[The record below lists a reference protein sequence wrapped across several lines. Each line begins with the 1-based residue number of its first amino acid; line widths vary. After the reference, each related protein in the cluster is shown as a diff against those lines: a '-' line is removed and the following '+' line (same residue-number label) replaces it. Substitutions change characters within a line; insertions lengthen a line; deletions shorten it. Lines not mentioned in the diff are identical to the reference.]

1 MVSDEDVYIK
11 KIEGEIRSHPR
22 CNSLLEDKQYLV
34 FLSRKIAKLIDINN
48 NYVISPSQCTE
59 FFSKLSDLNQAKELN
74 KEIDR
79 RKSLA
84 NDKFGQ
90 MNYERPMQNIIVQQ
104 VKLIDR
110 TLSGLITGTN
120 INLTDQNQ
128 ANRLISNG
136 THQTT
141 SFPVAYNNQHT
152 LNPHGMMSSR
162 KVEKRVQKRD
172 PLGNP
177 LWKSDGKP

>member
-1 MVSDEDVYIK
+1 
-11 KIEGEIRSHPR
+11 
-22 CNSLLEDKQYLV
+22 
-34 FLSRKIAKLIDINN
+34 
-48 NYVISPSQCTE
+48 
-59 FFSKLSDLNQAKELN
+59 
-74 KEIDR
+74 
-79 RKSLA
+79 
-84 NDKFGQ
+84 
-90 MNYERPMQNIIVQQ
+90 MQNIIVQQ

-136 THQTT
+136 THQAT

-177 LWKSDGKP
+177 LWKSDGKPQLTTILVDEDVQSAQVSFTQSELSNSPLVDQNTSQGKYERKEKNVSDS